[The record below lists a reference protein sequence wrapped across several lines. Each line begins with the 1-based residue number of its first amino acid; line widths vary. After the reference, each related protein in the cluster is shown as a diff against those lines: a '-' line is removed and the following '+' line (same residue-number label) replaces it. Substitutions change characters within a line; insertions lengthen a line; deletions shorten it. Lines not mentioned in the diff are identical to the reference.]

1 VAECLKRI
9 SEGGEAPRPF
19 HCFEDVARAH
29 DEFVAKLYEDEL
41 MFCPL
46 CKEATLRPVGDAG
59 ACPRCRRDRDGRFTE
74 FNGMNPLAPGQEIV
88 NPAERVRLVER
99 FHALEKMTP
108 VEELLIAR
116 AQPVM
121 RLYRLRGGGL
131 GYKGCCINLR
141 QDVATFAR
149 TLPRAVSETE
159 VFVVRKS
166 TVDDPI
172 GYKDFRVRREVV
184 RSWLTFLRDANPFY
198 RDVVVDDEAIARL
211 PMDATVEREL
221 AVLEDDEVP
230 HAGDHAGAEE
240 IVGREPVVAE
250 GEPVAGDGDTGA
262 EDGDAV
268 AESSVGSTTGRSE
281 RGTVLARLRRAL
293 PQVPWPAVDPQEEP
307 LNEYRTQGLQ
317 SLCFPTLF
325 PFGTGDH
332 THPARHD
339 VEAGASFR
347 HLLWYAV
354 PQEGGRF
361 AFPFAAHSRWCHWAQ
376 DMEERR
382 KINAA
387 TNVYLMRRR

>member
-1 VAECLKRI
+1 MEACETVAGCLKRI

-46 CKEATLRPVGDAG
+46 CKEATLRPVGDVD
-59 ACPRCRRDRDGRFTE
+59 ACPRCRRDRDARFTE

-121 RLYRLRGGGL
+121 RLYRLRGGGV

-159 VFVVRKS
+159 VFIVRKC

-184 RSWLTFLRDANPFY
+184 RYWLLFLRDANPFY

-307 LNEYRTQGLQ
+307 LNEYGTQGLQ

-332 THPARHD
+332 THPATHD

-382 KINAA
+382 KIN
-387 TNVYLMRRR
+387 